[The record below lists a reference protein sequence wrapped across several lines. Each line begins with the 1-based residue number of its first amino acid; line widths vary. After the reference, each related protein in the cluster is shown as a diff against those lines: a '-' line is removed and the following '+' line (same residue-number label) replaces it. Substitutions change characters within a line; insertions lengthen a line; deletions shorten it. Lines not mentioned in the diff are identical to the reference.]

1 MSEFSDEAIQ
11 AYVDQLLP
19 KTQQSGE
26 SPRDPE
32 CAVTR
37 AVLIWMQDHPT
48 PTPWLTYEV
57 DGHKFC
63 VRRNNERRVVTGKE
77 M

>member
-19 KTQQSGE
+19 EIQRSGE
-26 SPRDPE
+26 SPRDVE

-37 AVLIWMQDHPT
+37 AVLIWMED
-48 PTPWLTYEV
+48 YR
-57 DGHKFC
+57 
-63 VRRNNERRVVTGKE
+63 VRLPGWPMKWMATSTSSCGTKRVAWS
-77 M
+77 

>member
-11 AYVDQLLP
+11 AYVDQLFP
-19 KTQQSGE
+19 KTQQTGE
-26 SPRDPE
+26 SSRDPE
-32 CAVTR
+32 S
-37 AVLIWMQDHPT
+37 AVLIWMEDHPT

-63 VRRNNERRVVTGKE
+63 VRRNDEGRVVIGNE
-77 M
+77 L